1 LLLLINRY
9 VKVTRNKKNVI
20 KKFGSAA
27 FLEGR
32 PYGKSRLVMTENAMI
47 SKDVTLINALGLHA
61 RPAAQIAMLAAKAIS
76 KVWMISD
83 GEQVDAKSIID
94 ILSLYCPKGSPI
106 RFTVEN
112 VRDIEILNE
121 IAALAESGFGEN

>member
-1 LLLLINRY
+1 M
-9 VKVTRNKKNVI
+9 
-20 KKFGSAA
+20 
-27 FLEGR
+27 EGR
-32 PYGKSRLVMTENAMI
+32 PLGKSRLVMTENAMI
-47 SKDVTLINALGLHA
+47 SRDITLVNALGLHA
-61 RPAAQIAMLAAKAIS
+61 RPAAQIAMLAAKAVS
-76 KVWMISD
+76 RVWMISD

-112 VRDIEILNE
+112 SQDIEALNA